1 MNRAK
6 ADNLLWFNLLKGRHV
21 YSRLLVQHLV
31 VVGAGLE
38 HDRFRVAAPLADGAK
53 VADRLVVLLLV
64 VDEGGAVR
72 TRPGTLVTLVGV
84 FTRVPSSV
92 VDQVIRSLEFLST
105 EVASM
110 AKLWFVR

>member
-1 MNRAK
+1 M
-6 ADNLLWFNLLKGRHV
+6 
-21 YSRLLVQHLV
+21 YSWLLVEDLV
-31 VVGAGLE
+31 VVGASLE
-38 HDRFRVAAPLADGAK
+38 HDWFWMAAPLADGAK

-72 TRPGTLVTLVGV
+72 TRPGALVAFVGV

-105 EVASM
+105 EVAGM
-110 AKLWFVR
+110 AELWLVR